1 MRNFQHAFGV
11 DETLLTSTFRP
22 IEWQNLPAL
31 SGSIN
36 LPRVAA

>member
-1 MRNFQHAFGV
+1 MRNFQHGFGV

>member
-22 IEWQNLPAL
+22 MEWQKLPAL
-31 SGSIN
+31 RGGIN
-36 LPRVAA
+36 LAKVAA